1 MAYNTLPI
9 EAPVANWPLI
19 KDMLG
24 GADANIA
31 GSYAAW
37 HMSPSY
43 NYCAYCQ
50 RSAWPSADRSG
61 LDYVA
66 SYDEDSMT
74 LLHAARP
81 NDMDIFT
88 YTNNTYDCLVA
99 RFHGLRFKKLKESE
113 FCTSWEATGRFQEL
127 GWSHFPHLQ
136 GRSNCTS
143 SPHTHSITRPKLPIQ
158 IIKPILGNNVEDVL
172 DTFDFYLSK
181 FAILDDKSVLAHDKA
196 LGMLCSKQ
204 LVSANPERLLDSPFF
219 VLARYMK
226 YVQKGYKVNY
236 MDLYRLVATAQATDL
251 RWSDLKI
258 EAIKDLVVKFGA
270 YIHNDLGSR
279 GEDFRVTMETA
290 YKEWLDYILSK
301 KL

>member
-9 EAPVANWPLI
+9 ETPVANWPLI

-31 GSYAAW
+31 GNYATW

-50 RSAWPSADRSG
+50 KVRFASTDRLF

-66 SYDEDSMT
+66 SYDKDSRL

-81 NDMDIFT
+81 QDMDIFT

-127 GWSHFPHLQ
+127 GWSHLPHFN

-143 SPHTHSITRPKLPIQ
+143 LPTIGNLPKLPIQ
-158 IIKPILGNNVEDVL
+158 IIKPILGNNIEDVL
-172 DTFDFYLSK
+172 DTFDFYLAK
-181 FAILDDKSVLAHDKA
+181 FAILDDKSVIAHDKA

-204 LVSANPERLLDSPFF
+204 LVSAHPDRLLDSPFF

-236 MDLYRLVATAQATDL
+236 MDLYRLVVTAQATDL

-258 EAIKDLVVKFGA
+258 EEIKDLVVKFGA
-270 YIHNDLGSR
+270 YIHDTNELSSR

-290 YKEWLDYILSK
+290 YKEWLGYILSK